1 VCVQGEITHVL
12 VVHAT
17 TAAFHADYL
26 HAVNCE
32 KRSLRNT
39 QEVALAGC
47 FGAVPGRMRF
57 YEELTSNQL
66 RMELEKRA
74 IKEYPSDKKGRL
86 AALKG
91 VCVGC
96 KESLQ
101 C

>member
-1 VCVQGEITHVL
+1 MCTGGNYPCVGCACHYSR
-12 VVHAT
+12 
-17 TAAFHADYL
+17 FSDYP

-32 KRSLRNT
+32 QRSLRKT

-57 YEELTSNQL
+57 YEELTSHQL